1 LKKKFDEIFSSTK
14 YTKALV
20 NIKDL
25 RKSRTENLRVEM
37 QKLQAMTS
45 DKEKAAKIRKT
56 VALMKNE
63 MAKKG
68 QSVADL
74 DQQMHDVAAEIDS
87 LLAKVQEL
95 QSLEAKL
102 EQKVHQMQVTG
113 ENRDELA
120 ANMKMMSQ
128 SDTEL
133 ERMKEQH
140 QSRITADEEAKKH
153 ISEEQD
159 ELERQLKGYQQQVLN
174 KMTELGKLQAEK
186 DVGHCEYMSKDEV
199 YQLLTL
205 TCYSGQRA
213 T

>member
-1 LKKKFDEIFSSTK
+1 MSEASILKKKFDEIFSSTK

-25 RKSRTENLRVEM
+25 RKNRNENLRVDT

-63 MAKKG
+63 MTKKRH
-68 QSVADL
+68 SVTTL
-74 DQQMHDVAAEIDS
+74 DQKMHEVATEIDS

-120 ANMKMMSQ
+120 ANMKMMAQ
-128 SDTEL
+128 SDAEL
-133 ERMKEQH
+133 EMMKEQH
-140 QSRITADEEAKKH
+140 QSRISTDEEARKH
-153 ISEEQD
+153 IAEEQS
-159 ELERQLKGYQQQVLN
+159 ELEDQLKAYQQQLLD
-174 KMTELGKLQAEK
+174 KMAQLGKLQAEK
-186 DVGHCEYMSKDEV
+186 DVRN
-199 YQLLTL
+199 LLTSYP
-205 TCYSGQRA
+205 C
-213 T
+213 

>member
-1 LKKKFDEIFSSTK
+1 LSEASILKKKFDEIFSSTK

-25 RKSRTENLRVEM
+25 RKNRNENLRVDT

-63 MAKKG
+63 MAKKR
-68 QSVADL
+68 QSVTAL
-74 DQQMHDVAAEIDS
+74 DQKMHEVATEIDS

-120 ANMKMMSQ
+120 ANMKMMAQ
-128 SDTEL
+128 SDAEL

-140 QSRITADEEAKKH
+140 QSRISTDEEARKH
-153 ISEEQD
+153 IAEEQS
-159 ELERQLKGYQQQVLN
+159 ELEGQLKAYQQQLLD
-174 KMTELGKLQAEK
+174 KMTHLGKLQAEK
-186 DVGHCEYMSKDEV
+186 DVR
-199 YQLLTL
+199 TL
-205 TCYSGQRA
+205 
-213 T
+213 

>member
-1 LKKKFDEIFSSTK
+1 LSEASILKKKFDEIFSSTK

-25 RKSRTENLRVEM
+25 RKNRNENLRVDT

-63 MAKKG
+63 MTKKR
-68 QSVADL
+68 QSVTAL
-74 DQQMHDVAAEIDS
+74 DQQMHGVATEIDS
-87 LLAKVQEL
+87 LLVKVQEL

-120 ANMKMMSQ
+120 ANMKMMPQ

-140 QSRITADEEAKKH
+140 QSRISTDEEARKH
-153 ISEEQD
+153 IAEEQG
-159 ELERQLKGYQQQVLN
+159 ELEGKLKTYQQQVLN
-174 KMTELGKLQAEK
+174 KMTQLGKLQAEK
-186 DVGHCEYMSKDEV
+186 DVR
-199 YQLLTL
+199 TL
-205 TCYSGQRA
+205 
-213 T
+213 